1 MQILKQNTAATLTI
15 GPILDSAGAEYT
27 GAVIGDISI
36 SKNGTTSALG
46 SPATLTHIGN
56 GFYTLALATG
66 NTDTLGRLS
75 LYCNKSTYQMPPRH
89 LTVVTAE
96 VFDTLITNGTL
107 ASTTS
112 GRTITT
118 DAAGY
123 VDANT
128 VRLGGV
134 VQTGRNIGAS
144 VLLSSGTGAGE
155 IDLSSGQVKVQS
167 GTGAGQIL
175 SSSGQVTVGT
185 NNDKSGY
192 ALSSAGIQAIWDA
205 LTSALTTVNSIGKR
219 LVDNIDAAISSRS
232 TYAGGDT
239 PGTTTL
245 LSKIVGTLA
254 AGTHNP
260 QSGDAYARLGAPAGA
275 SVSADIAAVKTDTSS
290 TLTNSNTILN
300 RIGAFTGSGINTI
313 LGFFRALARKDS
325 GLTPSDMGGTFDN
338 TTDSMEARTDN
349 GVKLDLTQSVP
360 TSNTAQTVGDALNA
374 ARAQGFGKWV
384 LSGTTLTLYAADG
397 TTVVRTFTLDSGTS
411 PTQRT

>member
-1 MQILKQNTAATLTI
+1 MQLLKQSTTASLTI
-15 GPILDSAGAEYT
+15 GPVLDSAGAEYT

-192 ALSSAGIQAIWDA
+192 ALSAGAESSLAAAVWAYVVEGGRSAVKLMRLFSSVLFGKTNSFVNG
-205 LTSALTTVNSIGKR
+205 TSGTG
-219 LVDNIDAAISSRS
+219 NIRDV
-232 TYAGGDT
+232 GDT
-239 PGTTTL
+239 KDRVVV
-245 LSKIVGTLA
+245 SY
-254 AGTHNP
+254 
-260 QSGDAYARLGAPAGA
+260 DANGNRS
-275 SVSADIAAVKTDTSS
+275 SV
-290 TLTNSNTILN
+290 
-300 RIGAFTGSGINTI
+300 
-313 LGFFRALARKDS
+313 
-325 GLTPSDMGGTFDN
+325 
-338 TTDSMEARTDN
+338 
-349 GVKLDLTQSVP
+349 
-360 TSNTAQTVGDALNA
+360 
-374 ARAQGFGKWV
+374 
-384 LSGTTLTLYAADG
+384 
-397 TTVVRTFTLDSGTS
+397 TLDDT
-411 PTQRT
+411 